1 MYVLISIIDLLI
13 SNDDCK
19 VIIIIFKKNKLKHNK
34 MIKEAYAQCN
44 VDYLLK
50 LFESYYELKDEQE
63 IFYIGGRLIQSN
75 EQGLNKETYIRIF
88 DVFYQIFAKN
98 RSSLRQLVQLEQY
111 EDLNGKLKNK
121 HFIEEYKIKLCSDF
135 SQTLTKLINDIKKG
149 IRNSENKNV
158 SKLNLIINEHYRK
171 K

>member
-1 MYVLISIIDLLI
+1 MVKSLYFNI
-13 SNDDCK
+13 
-19 VIIIIFKKNKLKHNK
+19 NKLKQNK

-44 VDYLLK
+44 VEYLLK

-75 EQGLNKETYIRIF
+75 EQGLNKATYIRIF

-111 EDLNGKLKNK
+111 ESLNGKLKNK
-121 HFIEEYKIKLCSDF
+121 NFIEEYKIKLCSDF

-149 IRNSENKNV
+149 IRNTENKNV